1 MYFKEKHNLFGIED
15 TKYPYTNRSYAS
27 ASFNQ
32 PYISDSDS
40 MYSTTRKVYYGK
52 NRRENVSLIRAM
64 EVLRGKSEITL
75 RKYREEKSNLEQIVH
90 HLSYQREGKIYDFP
104 MESAI
109 IFVKPAHIK
118 AK

>member
-1 MYFKEKHNLFGIED
+1 MYFKVKHNLFGIED

-75 RKYREEKSNLEQIVH
+75 RNTEKRKVTLNKL
-90 HLSYQREGKIYDFP
+90 F
-104 MESAI
+104 I
-109 IFVKPAHIK
+109 I
-118 AK
+118 